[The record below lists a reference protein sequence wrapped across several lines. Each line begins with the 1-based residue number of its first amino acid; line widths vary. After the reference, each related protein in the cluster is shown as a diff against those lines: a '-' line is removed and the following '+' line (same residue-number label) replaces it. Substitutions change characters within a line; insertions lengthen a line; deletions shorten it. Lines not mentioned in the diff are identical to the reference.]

1 VTVADSPAVSAF
13 ERTLDRIG
21 SDIVEGRLPP
31 GAVCTVE
38 ELTVRTGHSRSVVRE
53 ATRVL
58 GGLGLLEGK
67 AHVGHTVQPS
77 EQWDWL
83 QPRVLRWS
91 LASGRRD
98 ATLLA
103 IRELR
108 AATEPECARLAAD
121 RRRDTDALE
130 LRAIGDA
137 LLDAAAVQ
145 DVEAFLDADLRLHR
159 LLRQAAAN
167 PLLDRV
173 GGAIDAALLDRV
185 DRLPAGA
192 IDLHDASLHRDLAL
206 AVERRDGDA
215 AAAAMRAIIVRTA

>member
-1 VTVADSPAVSAF
+1 MTATDRPGTSAF

-21 SDIVEGRLPP
+21 SDIVEGRLAS

-38 ELTVRTGHSRSVVRE
+38 GLTARTGHSRSVVRE

-67 AHVGHTVQPS
+67 AHVGHTVLPS
-77 EQWDWL
+77 ERWDWL

-108 AATEPECARLAAD
+108 TATEPECARLAAE
-121 RRRDTDALE
+121 RRSSAAGLE
-130 LRAIGDA
+130 LRTIGDA
-137 LLDAAAVQ
+137 LLDAAAAQ
-145 DVEAFLDADLRLHR
+145 DVAAFLDADLRLHR

-173 GGAIDAALLDRV
+173 GDAIDAALRDRV

-192 IDLHDASLHRDLAL
+192 IDLDDAALHRDLAS